1 MIDESTI
8 YPPKTIG
15 LSENVRAFSFLFRS
29 SSPAT
34 IFAHALQ
41 LGQIPVISPP
51 PDRASPLHKLSR
63 NSKVTS
69 TYWLTNSECP
79 TRPQLQ
85 V

>member
-41 LGQIPVISPP
+41 LGQI
-51 PDRASPLHKLSR
+51 RLSLLLLIEPHR
-63 NSKVTS
+63 YIN
-69 TYWLTNSECP
+69 
-79 TRPQLQ
+79 
-85 V
+85 